1 MRHWGQIIIP
11 TLPLTRHTTLCLLDW
26 ILSSVKLRDINN
38 DSTESKMPWMCL
50 NNHRWN
56 EMMTMTL
63 NNIAFGWRK
72 INSYINKII
81 FKVWMDLCQFIVEV
95 PLYWF
100 MLEMFPNEKYL
111 KKIFLKV
118 YFLYFAYKI
127 LIKS

>member
-1 MRHWGQIIIP
+1 
-11 TLPLTRHTTLCLLDW
+11 
-26 ILSSVKLRDINN
+26 
-38 DSTESKMPWMCL
+38 
-50 NNHRWN
+50 
-56 EMMTMTL
+56 MMTMTL

-72 INSYINKII
+72 RNSYINKII
-81 FKVWMDLCQFIVEV
+81 FKVWMDLCQFIVKV

>member
-1 MRHWGQIIIP
+1 
-11 TLPLTRHTTLCLLDW
+11 
-26 ILSSVKLRDINN
+26 
-38 DSTESKMPWMCL
+38 
-50 NNHRWN
+50 
-56 EMMTMTL
+56 MMTMTL